1 MQARVERPRLARSVL
16 LQALALALGALA
28 SERPWAHR
36 EVRPEPPPS
45 PKKQERRIRV
55 VKLTPPP
62 RQPKDSPA
70 PPKEAASQPKESPSP
85 PKEAPAAAAPRPPA
99 QVARSSPA
107 PRGATPPLKTPAQ
120 KPSMWPLAR
129 IAADST
135 AVHGVRLRVL
145 VPRGP
150 RDLAAHL
157 QNSGGCLVVS
167 RLSGEG
173 AEVVSTLLLDGARAV
188 ELSSP
193 PCGGVPRL
201 LRDASLNDAIGDP
214 LGRART
220 AMPGED
226 LVLQVLLTPRLH
238 AEAQAALRA
247 HFGPVSEEEMS
258 RRAAEAGYELTC
270 FAEPSG
276 QIRCQ

>member
-1 MQARVERPRLARSVL
+1 
-16 LQALALALGALA
+16 
-28 SERPWAHR
+28 
-36 EVRPEPPPS
+36 
-45 PKKQERRIRV
+45 
-55 VKLTPPP
+55 
-62 RQPKDSPA
+62 
-70 PPKEAASQPKESPSP
+70 
-85 PKEAPAAAAPRPPA
+85 
-99 QVARSSPA
+99 
-107 PRGATPPLKTPAQ
+107 
-120 KPSMWPLAR
+120 
-129 IAADST
+129 
-135 AVHGVRLRVL
+135 
-145 VPRGP
+145 
-150 RDLAAHL
+150 
-157 QNSGGCLVVS
+157 
-167 RLSGEG
+167 
-173 AEVVSTLLLDGARAV
+173 VVSTLLLEGAHAV

-276 QIRCQ
+276 QIRCR